1 MNSENNMQ
9 VRGHNAHS
17 GHYNN
22 YPRPLPLFLDLVR
35 EAAIDDPHLAAQAML
50 GLKRYQQAPRID
62 AARPQ
67 HIAAEVGRVRL
78 IDYGGDGPPV
88 IFIPSLINPH
98 IVLDL
103 TSENSLIRYIR
114 ASGFRPFL
122 VDWGQPRREHHTE
135 NLNDHIVHYLRPLIE
150 GVDKQYGTPH
160 LVGYCLGG
168 TIALAAA
175 HIAPAASLSLIAAPW
190 HFDHYGEDKTML
202 SGLWTDN
209 KEACAALGLVPVEVL
224 QIAFWRM
231 DPARTVKKYAR
242 LANTGEATLAQFV
255 ALEDWA
261 NEGAP
266 LTYAAGRA
274 LFEQMF
280 AANIS
285 GTGDWVVDGYRITPD
300 TLPCPARQFVSTTDR
315 IVPLASCPQAIESI
329 PSTAGHVGMVVGS
342 SAHTTLWEPM
352 AKWLSQVQQG

>member
-1 MNSENNMQ
+1 MHNS
-9 VRGHNAHS
+9 R
-17 GHYNN
+17 N

-35 EAAIDDPHLAAQAML
+35 ETAVEDPALAMQAMT
-50 GLKRYQQAPRID
+50 GLRRYQEAPRHD
-62 AARPQ
+62 AERPQ
-67 HIAAEVGRVRL
+67 HIAAQVGRVQL

-103 TSENSLIRYIR
+103 TPQNSLIRHIR
-114 ASGFRPFL
+114 AQGFRPFL
-122 VDWGQPRREHHTE
+122 VDWGQPQREHSAE
-135 NLNDHIVHYLRPLIE
+135 NLDDHITRYLVPLIE
-150 GVDKQYGTPH
+150 HVAAQYSAPH

-175 HIAPAASLSLIAAPW
+175 HLAPAASLSLIAAPW
-190 HFDHYGEDKTML
+190 HFDHYGEDKAML
-202 SGLWTDN
+202 AGLWTDN

-242 LANTGEATLAQFV
+242 LAEADDAMLSQFV

-280 AANIS
+280 ADNHSGNGQWVLNGTNIL
-285 GTGDWVVDGYRITPD
+285 PE

-315 IVPLASCPQAIESI
+315 IVPLASCPHAIEQV
-329 PSTAGHVGMVVGS
+329 PSASGHVGMVVGS
-342 SAHTTLWEPM
+342 SARTTLWQPM